1 MRFQALRHRNFRL
14 YFTGQLLSMSGTWMQ
29 RVAEGWLVYRLTH
42 SPLILG
48 LLAFAGSAPALF
60 LSPVAGVIADQV
72 NRHRMV
78 QVAQALAMAQ
88 ACTLALFTFQGW
100 ITPNLLLFFALI
112 MGSVRAF
119 ANPARQSFL
128 VELIPAEDLTNAVA
142 LSAIFSNLA
151 RIAGPAVAGFIIA
164 GYGEG
169 FCFLANG
176 LSFLLTILCLQ
187 LMRFGEKERRD
198 SRESQWELLLEGFQY
213 IRKSLP
219 VRSLLLQFAALNF
232 AGRIGQGCRLD
243 RWRRG
248 PRRRNRPAW

>member
-14 YFTGQLLSMSGTWMQ
+14 YFAGQILSMSGTWMQ

-48 LLAFAGSAPALF
+48 YLAFAGSAPALF

-88 ACTLALFTFQGW
+88 AFTLALFTLQGW
-100 ITPNLLLFFALI
+100 ITPNLLLIFALI
-112 MGSVRAF
+112 MGTVRAF

-142 LSAIFSNLA
+142 LSAM
-151 RIAGPAVAGFIIA
+151 
-164 GYGEG
+164 GEG
-169 FCFLANG
+169 A
-176 LSFLLTILCLQ
+176 
-187 LMRFGEKERRD
+187 
-198 SRESQWELLLEGFQY
+198 
-213 IRKSLP
+213 
-219 VRSLLLQFAALNF
+219 
-232 AGRIGQGCRLD
+232 
-243 RWRRG
+243 WRRG
-248 PRRRNRPAW
+248 ARDGLLARRFETLRRKTIDRRGIEARGGIE